1 MPSSDAR
8 IIAASVTDPARFA
21 GIFDRHAYT
30 VRKFVVAR
38 LGLSRSD
45 DVVSETFRIAF
56 ERRADFETS
65 AGSALPWL
73 YGIAN
78 NLVRR
83 DHRSYSRRVAAVQR
97 ADGQRNDASDAILD
111 IADRLDARSG
121 ARELAEALDTLNDGE
136 REMLLLVAWEELSPT
151 EAATILGIAPETART
166 RLRRA
171 RQHIRTYLERGE
183 FTTEVTTDAN

>member
-1 MPSSDAR
+1 MSDASV
-8 IIAASVTDPARFA
+8 IEVSLAAPARFA
-21 GIFDRHAYT
+21 DIFDRHAYS

-56 ERRADFETS
+56 EKRAAFDVN
-65 AGSALPWL
+65 ADSALPWL

-83 DHRSYSRRVAAVQR
+83 DHRSHARRVAAARR
-97 ADGQRNDASDAILD
+97 ADGQPNNVGDPLIDLAE
-111 IADRLDARSG
+111 RLDARSNG
-121 ARELAEALDTLNDGE
+121 RELAAALDTLSDGE

-151 EAATILGIAPETART
+151 EAAAVLGIAPETART
-166 RLRRA
+166 RLHRA
-171 RQHIRTYLERGE
+171 RQHIRTYLKQSE
-183 FTTEVTTDAN
+183 FTTEVTADAY